1 MLNQKI
7 AALILPLDLFDA
19 LGKTLCQQP
28 SGLIKLLYPDAN
40 SKNSFHHNTLVIGHL
55 PTNSVSISLVV
66 QVHYFI
72 RVNAIS
78 YNYLQDIMI
87 DLILFGDRRWRIAPL
102 DLTPRCRFDV
112 IRFGNVVLVVIL

>member
-1 MLNQKI
+1 MSVSRHEQYYIHTKLLIYEDLKIFKCRRFQMLNQKI

-19 LGKTLCQQP
+19 LGKTICQQP

-78 YNYLQDIMI
+78 YNYK
-87 DLILFGDRRWRIAPL
+87 IL
-102 DLTPRCRFDV
+102 
-112 IRFGNVVLVVIL
+112 